1 MGHKRL
7 NKARK
12 QSANTK
18 KGRRQG
24 ALRKKEDKKQKKKFH
39 NYHETDTNRPRMVD
53 WDGMVDKRW

>member
-24 ALRKKEDKKQKKKFH
+24 VLRKKEDKKQKIIISQLS
-39 NYHETDTNRPRMVD
+39 
-53 WDGMVDKRW
+53 

>member
-24 ALRKKEDKKQKKKFH
+24 ALRKKEDKKQKKKFTIIMKLTQIDQ
-39 NYHETDTNRPRMVD
+39 E
-53 WDGMVDKRW
+53 W

>member
-24 ALRKKEDKKQKKKFH
+24 ALRKKEDKKQKIIISQLS
-39 NYHETDTNRPRMVD
+39 
-53 WDGMVDKRW
+53 